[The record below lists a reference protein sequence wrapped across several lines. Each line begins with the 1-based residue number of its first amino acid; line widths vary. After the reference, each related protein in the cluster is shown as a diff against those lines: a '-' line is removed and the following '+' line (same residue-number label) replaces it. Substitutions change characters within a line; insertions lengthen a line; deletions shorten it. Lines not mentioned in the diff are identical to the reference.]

1 VTLGSNPSPKWLEDV
16 GTALAVFPDVTSAR
30 IIPNGDRFEL
40 VITTRES
47 PPAAELIEALW
58 QALGC
63 LLARADSPIL
73 EELGDGVT
81 STTWHFDP
89 PLEQQTNELFEAL
102 DWDRALTV
110 YGVRQ

>member
-1 VTLGSNPSPKWLEDV
+1 
-16 GTALAVFPDVTSAR
+16 
-30 IIPNGDRFEL
+30 
-40 VITTRES
+40 
-47 PPAAELIEALW
+47 
-58 QALGC
+58 LGC